1 MFNVYN
7 LLYFQCRKK
16 TFPINETVDKKQKND
31 TSESGFTGQAIG
43 SKFVEKTVSFIKL
56 KCSILCYNLYV

>member
-1 MFNVYN
+1 M
-7 LLYFQCRKK
+7 
-16 TFPINETVDKKQKND
+16 DKKQKND

-56 KCSILCYNLYV
+56 KRSILCIVITCMCSITNQLLM